1 MNEVAVDQLKTA
13 MKVAAETGEAAISS
27 VEAVEAATAAETSM
41 TEASSAIVVATAV
54 AATVEAAGVQAGWF
68 FFGLPRWYFPQ
79 AHRTSPLEYPSL
91 LDVAMAPEAAVLRG
105 ADLYSVCPLGMLR
118 SGYPFLH

>member
-41 TEASSAIVVATAV
+41 TDASSAIVVATAV
-54 AATVEAAGVQAGWF
+54 LVRA
-68 FFGLPRWYFPQ
+68 
-79 AHRTSPLEYPSL
+79 
-91 LDVAMAPEAAVLRG
+91 
-105 ADLYSVCPLGMLR
+105 
-118 SGYPFLH
+118 